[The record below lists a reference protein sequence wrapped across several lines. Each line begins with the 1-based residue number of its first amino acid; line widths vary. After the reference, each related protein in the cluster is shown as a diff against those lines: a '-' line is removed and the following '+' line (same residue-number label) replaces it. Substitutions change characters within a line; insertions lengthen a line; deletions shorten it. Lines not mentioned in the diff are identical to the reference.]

1 MKQRT
6 IWFWL
11 AAVAITLAAIIF
23 QRKTGPTYPQKV
35 DFVVDTVDV
44 TVELPRSHE
53 VDKPLQIS
61 IPALPWEYT
70 AKLYHRPYPL
80 DTTWTEEPPFWPEEG
95 KFVSYLPEVS
105 QKAAKLEYFIQVENF
120 SSGEVAN
127 FPETPI
133 VIRYKGSVPAWALI
147 PHIILIFMA
156 LIFSS
161 LSGVMAAFKHERHK
175 LWGVITLLFILVG
188 GLIFGPIVQKFA
200 FDHYWTGF
208 PFGQDLTDNKT
219 LIMFVVWLI
228 AVLINRKGKVPI
240 ANTVAAIFTLAIYC
254 IPHSLRGS
262 EFNYESGEIVT
273 GFVTHFINLFAF

>member
-44 TVELPRSHE
+44 KVELPRSHE

-120 SSGEVAN
+120 SSGEVAH
-127 FPETPI
+127 FPDTPI

-161 LSGVMAAFKHERHK
+161 LSGVMAAYKHEKHK

>member
-6 IWFWL
+6 IWFWM
-11 AAVAITLAAIIF
+11 AAIAITLAAIFF
-23 QRKTGPTYPQKV
+23 QRKTGPTYPKKV

-44 TVELPRSHE
+44 TVKLPRSHE

-127 FPETPI
+127 FPDTPI

-161 LSGVMAAFKHERHK
+161 LSGVMAAFKHEMHK

-188 GLIFGPIVQKFA
+188 GLVFGPIVQKFA

-240 ANTVAAIFTLAIYC
+240 ANTMAAIFTLALYC

-273 GFVTHFINLFAF
+273 GFVTYFINLFAF

>member
-11 AAVAITLAAIIF
+11 AAIAITLAAIFF
-23 QRKTGPTYPQKV
+23 QRKTGPTYPKKV

-44 TVELPRSHE
+44 TVKLPRSHE

-127 FPETPI
+127 FPDTPI

-161 LSGVMAAFKHERHK
+161 LSGVMAAFKHEMHK

-188 GLIFGPIVQKFA
+188 GLVFGPIVQKFA

-240 ANTVAAIFTLAIYC
+240 ANTMAAIFTLALYC

-273 GFVTHFINLFAF
+273 GFVTYFINLFAF

>member
-120 SSGEVAN
+120 SSGEVAH
-127 FPETPI
+127 FPDTPI

-161 LSGVMAAFKHERHK
+161 LSGVMAAYKHEKHK

>member
-240 ANTVAAIFTLAIYC
+240 ANTMAAIFTLAIYC

-273 GFVTHFINLFAF
+273 GFVTHFINLFTF